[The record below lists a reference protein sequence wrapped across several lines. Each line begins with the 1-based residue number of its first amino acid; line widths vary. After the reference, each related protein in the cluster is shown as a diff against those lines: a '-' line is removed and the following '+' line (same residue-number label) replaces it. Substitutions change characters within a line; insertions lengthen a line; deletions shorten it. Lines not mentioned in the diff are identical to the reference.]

1 MDCKIDHTLDG
12 AIPLALCCVCSP
24 RPATAARYADVNAHM
39 PDGSLSASRFVAGC
53 DLLDQPATG
62 ATGPDSHYDRK
73 VKRKLKAEVKHWRER
88 VEYLEGHS
96 ITSRTL
102 TRARDILRKAE
113 TDLYMVL

>member
-1 MDCKIDHTLDG
+1 MNCKIDHTLDG
-12 AIPLALCCVCSP
+12 AIPKALCVICSP
-24 RPATAARYADVNAHM
+24 RNFVPVLSSAPVAEPTA
-39 PDGSLSASRFVAGC
+39 G
-53 DLLDQPATG
+53 ATG

-88 VEYLEGHS
+88 VEALERHTMTGA
-96 ITSRTL
+96 TL